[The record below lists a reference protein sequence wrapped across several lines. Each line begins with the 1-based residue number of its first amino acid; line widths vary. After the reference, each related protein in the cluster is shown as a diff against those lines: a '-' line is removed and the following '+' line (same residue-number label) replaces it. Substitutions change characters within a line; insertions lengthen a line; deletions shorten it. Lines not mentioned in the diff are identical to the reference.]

1 MKRLISLLVML
12 FTLTVFISPNNYVIR
27 ESQYITKDKISTKK
41 SVNIPIIITD
51 DKIIIYST
59 ATQIYNYVVLDKKD
73 YSSHIYLKLFVE
85 DENYQYG
92 TIYMTIYKNFTHLD
106 IVYTDV
112 TLKYRIW

>member
-1 MKRLISLLVML
+1 MKKLISVLVML

-41 SVNIPIIITD
+41 NVNIPITITD
-51 DKIIIYST
+51 DRIIIYST
-59 ATQIYNYVVLDKKD
+59 TTQIYDYIVLDKKD
-73 YSSHIYLKLFVE
+73 YSSYIYFKLFVE
-85 DENYQYG
+85 DENYQCG
-92 TIYMTIYKNFTHLD
+92 TIYMTIYKDFTHLD